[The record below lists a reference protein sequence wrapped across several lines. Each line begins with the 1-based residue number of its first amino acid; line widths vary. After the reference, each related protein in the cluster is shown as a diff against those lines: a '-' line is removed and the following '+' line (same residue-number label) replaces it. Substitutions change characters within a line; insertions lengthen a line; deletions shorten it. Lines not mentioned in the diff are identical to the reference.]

1 MASASFVEII
11 SHFAGYLQIFHDI
24 ARDRLQYDE
33 TRAPGRPDDYTT
45 LRPNYDYPF
54 APDDMDTRGG
64 PVPALIADDPM
75 DVFRGRPL
83 KLLRDSQHPD
93 DDFSRLRSIRKSRCR
108 HMAAVAAAAPI
119 ITSG

>member
-24 ARDRLQYDE
+24 ARDRVHYDE
-33 TRAPGRPDDYTT
+33 TQVPGRPDDYTT
-45 LRPNYDYPF
+45 LRPGYHYPF
-54 APDDMDTRGG
+54 APDDMDTKGG

-83 KLLRDSQHPD
+83 KLSRDSQHPD
-93 DDFSRLRSIRKSRCR
+93 DDFSPPSPSPKIPLPT
-108 HMAAVAAAAPI
+108 H
-119 ITSG
+119 G